1 MPGPHEH
8 PPMRW
13 WTIPNAVSLARLI
26 IFVPLT
32 LALLRPGSELA
43 ATIAL
48 ALFGATDWID
58 GALARVLKQ
67 VSRVGE
73 LLDPIADRLGVL
85 IIGAAATVAGYLP
98 WRCIAVIG
106 GCDLVLGGIGLA
118 RMHRVREGRVTWI
131 GKIRTALL
139 MIAMPLHIVSFAPE
153 VSSKTLRT
161 AALCLL
167 VLGTLLHA
175 VAAFGYAKRYL
186 SASPEHSTR
195 TDGMKSARV
204 PSRSR

>member
-1 MPGPHEH
+1 
-8 PPMRW
+8 MRW
-13 WTIPNAVSLARLI
+13 WTIPNAVSLARLV

-32 LALLRPGSELA
+32 LTLMRPGTELA
-43 ATIAL
+43 ATMSL

-58 GALARVLKQ
+58 GTLARALKQ

-73 LLDPIADRLGVL
+73 ILDPIADRLGVL
-85 IIGAAATVAGYLP
+85 IIGAAATIAGYLP
-98 WRCIAVIG
+98 WWCIVVIAS
-106 GCDLVLGGIGLA
+106 CDLVLGGIGLA

-139 MIAMPLHIVSFAPE
+139 MVAMPLHIVSFAPE
-153 VSSKTLRT
+153 VSSETLRT
-161 AALCLL
+161 VAMCLL

-175 VAAFGYAKRYL
+175 VAALGYAKRYL
-186 SASPEHSTR
+186 SASPEHPTR
-195 TDGMKSARV
+195 TDGVKPATA